1 MSQSTSS
8 RSSTPSREPTPVVQK
23 QIESPRQ
30 LLYKKALRILPYVA
44 GGVAVPVGAYML
56 NRFHKMQLLA
66 NTPRQINI
74 TSSLAY

>member
-44 GGVAVPVGAYML
+44 AGVGVPVGAYMI
-56 NRFHKMQLLA
+56 NRFHKIHQLA
-66 NTPRQINI
+66 NAPRQVNL